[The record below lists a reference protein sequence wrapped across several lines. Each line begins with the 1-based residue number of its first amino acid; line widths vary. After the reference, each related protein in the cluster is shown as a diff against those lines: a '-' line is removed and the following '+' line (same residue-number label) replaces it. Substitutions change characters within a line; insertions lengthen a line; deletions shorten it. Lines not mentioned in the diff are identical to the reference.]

1 MNNLYYRPAK
11 VLKPET
17 KHERE
22 LKKIAV
28 KKRQLKAYAVFAYV
42 LFILSVIL
50 LIINYFML

>member
-1 MNNLYYRPAK
+1 MNDLYYRPVK
-11 VLKPET
+11 ISQPET

-28 KKRQLKAYAVFAYV
+28 KKRQLKVYAVFVYV

-50 LIINYFML
+50 LAINYYEL